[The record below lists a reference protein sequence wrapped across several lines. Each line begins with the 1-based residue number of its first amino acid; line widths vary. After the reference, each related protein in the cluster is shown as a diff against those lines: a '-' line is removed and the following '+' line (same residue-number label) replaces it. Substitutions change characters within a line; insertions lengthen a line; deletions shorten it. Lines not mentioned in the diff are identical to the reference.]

1 MKIDNYRTKIYDLIF
16 LLFIKNLTRG
26 SLRVRIISALNEFGI
41 AVGSSLDRISVK
53 YSIYFV
59 ANLRVFIF
67 DNFVSD

>member
-1 MKIDNYRTKIYDLIF
+1 MIF
-16 LLFIKNLTRG
+16 LSYRFSFISKNLTRG
-26 SLRVRIISALNEFGI
+26 SLRVRRMSALNAFGI
-41 AVGSSLDRISVK
+41 GVGSSLDRISIK